1 MATSGAPRP
10 GLWALLGRGTDP
22 VMIVVN
28 EEERP
33 HQEGMTVQ
41 QLLEELDPRQPLV
54 AVKLNGQSVRRA
66 EWSQRRIED
75 GDEVIVLPVF
85 AGG

>member
-1 MATSGAPRP
+1 MY
-10 GLWALLGRGTDP
+10 DP
-22 VMIVVN
+22 LVIVVN

-33 HQEGMTVQ
+33 HRPGMTVQ
-41 QLLEELDPRQPLV
+41 ALLEELDPRQPLV

-66 EWSQRRIED
+66 AWPEQRIEP
-75 GDEVIVLPVF
+75 GDVVLVLPVF

>member
-1 MATSGAPRP
+1 
-10 GLWALLGRGTDP
+10 
-22 VMIVVN
+22 MIVVN

-33 HQEGMTVQ
+33 YRPGLTVQ

-54 AVKLNGQSVRRA
+54 AVKLNGQHVRRA
-66 EWSQRRIED
+66 DWGNRQVQD
-75 GDEVIVLPVF
+75 GDELLVLPVI

>member
-1 MATSGAPRP
+1 
-10 GLWALLGRGTDP
+10 
-22 VMIVVN
+22 MIVVN

-54 AVKLNGQSVRRA
+54 AVKLNGQSLRRA
-66 EWSQRRIED
+66 EWRDRCIQD
-75 GDEVIVLPVF
+75 GDEILVLPVF

>member
-1 MATSGAPRP
+1 
-10 GLWALLGRGTDP
+10 
-22 VMIVVN
+22 MIVVN

-66 EWSQRRIED
+66 EWSERRIED